1 MVKGESYFFWISG
14 SEFITLAMLKSNP
27 MSLLTIKN
35 LKTIYRTSKGN
46 VTGNEAVSF
55 SVAPGSSFGLV
66 GESGCGK
73 STLLK
78 SVIGVLPENAFIAE
92 GKVWLQDK
100 ELTALTEEQLSRIRW
115 KEISMITQSAMN
127 ALDPV
132 YTVGYQITEA
142 IRAHSNLDNRTAR
155 NLVEEMFELVG
166 IDVARFSEYP
176 HQYSGGM
183 RQRAIIAMSLV
194 LKPSLVIADE
204 PTTSLDVIVQDQILQ
219 NIKNMQSKIGFSLLL
234 VTHDIA
240 LVIENCEDIAVMYGG
255 RIMEIGPMRSV
266 IKNTFHPYTM
276 GLKNAFPNIRDRQS
290 ELISIP
296 GVPPSL
302 LGELKGC
309 RFFSRC
315 PFATDIC
322 RDETPSLINVGVNHL
337 AACHHLDQVDQMRIR
352 AVESHTWLNP
362 NAATLG

>member
-1 MVKGESYFFWISG
+1 
-14 SEFITLAMLKSNP
+14 
-27 MSLLTIKN
+27 MSLLTIEN
-35 LKTIYRTSKGN
+35 LKTIYRTPKGN
-46 VTGNEAVSF
+46 VTGNEEVSF
-55 SVAPGSSFGLV
+55 SVATGKSFGLV

-78 SVIGVLPENAFIAE
+78 SVIGVLPANAFITE
-92 GKVWLQDK
+92 GKVWFKDR
-100 ELTALTEEQLSRIRW
+100 ELTASSEDQMRRIRW

-142 IRAHSNLDNRTAR
+142 IRAHSNLNNRIAR
-155 NLVEEMFELVG
+155 KQVEEMFDLVG
-166 IDVARFSEYP
+166 IDVERFSEYP

-204 PTTSLDVIVQDQILQ
+204 PTTSLDVIVQDQIFK

-240 LVIENCEDIAVMYGG
+240 LVIENCEDVAVMYGG
-255 RIMEIGPMRSV
+255 RIMEIGPMRAV
-266 IKNTFHPYTM
+266 INNTFHPYTM
-276 GLKNAFPNIRDRQS
+276 GLKKAFPNIRDRNS

-309 RFFSRC
+309 RFSSRC

-322 RDETPSLINVGVNHL
+322 RDETPALIKVGVGHL
-337 AACHHLDQVDQMRIR
+337 AACHHLAQVNQMRSR

-362 NAATLG
+362 NVATLG

>member
-1 MVKGESYFFWISG
+1 
-14 SEFITLAMLKSNP
+14 
-27 MSLLTIKN
+27 MSLLTIEN
-35 LKTIYRTSKGN
+35 LKIIYRTANGN
-46 VTGNEAVSF
+46 VTGNEEVSF
-55 SVAPGSSFGLV
+55 SVEPGKSFGLV

-78 SVIGVLPENAFIAE
+78 SVINVLPENAFIAE
-92 GKVWLQDK
+92 GKVWLKDR
-100 ELTALTEEQLSRIRW
+100 ELTALTEVEMSRIRW

-132 YTVGYQITEA
+132 YTVGYQVVEA
-142 IRAHSNLDNRTAR
+142 VRAHSKLDHRAAR
-155 NLVEEMFELVG
+155 KQVEEMFEMVG
-166 IDVARFSEYP
+166 IDTERFSEYP

-183 RQRAIIAMSLV
+183 RQRAIIAMSLI
-194 LKPSLVIADE
+194 LKPLLVIADE
-204 PTTSLDVIVQDQILQ
+204 PTTSLDVIVQDQIFK
-219 NIKNMQSKIGFSLLL
+219 NIKKMQTEIGFSLLL

-255 RIMEIGPMRSV
+255 RIMEIGPMQAL
-266 IKNTFHPYTM
+266 IKDTFHPYTM
-276 GLKNAFPNIRDRQS
+276 GLKNAFPNIRDRNS

-302 LGELKGC
+302 VGELKGC

-322 RDETPSLINVGVNHL
+322 REETPFLSNIGVDHL
-337 AACHHLDQVDQMRIR
+337 AACHHLDQVDQMRTR
-352 AVESHTWLNP
+352 AVDPHTWLNSEI
-362 NAATLG
+362 T

>member
-1 MVKGESYFFWISG
+1 
-14 SEFITLAMLKSNP
+14 
-27 MSLLTIKN
+27 MSLLRLEN
-35 LKTIYRTSKGN
+35 LKTIYRTQKGD
-46 VTGNEAVSF
+46 VIGNEEISFAV
-55 SVAPGSSFGLV
+55 AAGKSFGLV

-78 SVIGVLPENAFIAE
+78 SIIGVLPENGFIAE
-92 GKVWLQDK
+92 GKVWLK
-100 ELTALTEEQLSRIRW
+100 GEELTALTEARMSRIRW

-142 IRAHSNLDNRTAR
+142 IKAHVNVDKRAAR
-155 NLVEEMFELVG
+155 RQVEEMFELVG
-166 IDVARFSEYP
+166 IDLGRYSEYP

-183 RQRAIIAMSLV
+183 RQRAIIAMSLI

-204 PTTSLDVIVQDQILQ
+204 PTTSLDVIVQDQIFK
-219 NIKNMQSKIGFSLLL
+219 NIKKLQSKIGFSLLL

-240 LVIENCEDIAVMYGG
+240 LVVENCDDIAVMYGG
-255 RIMEIGPMRSV
+255 RIMEIGPMRAV
-266 IKNTFHPYTM
+266 INTTFHPYTM
-276 GLKNAFPNIRDRQS
+276 GLKNAFPNIRNRKS

-309 RFFSRC
+309 RFVSRC
-315 PFATDIC
+315 PFAADRC
-322 RDETPSLINVGVNHL
+322 RVETPALADVGVDHQ
-337 AACHHLDQVDQMRIR
+337 AACHHLDRVDEMRTLAI
-352 AVESHTWLNP
+352 EPDTWTVNLRD
-362 NAATLG
+362 

>member
-1 MVKGESYFFWISG
+1 
-14 SEFITLAMLKSNP
+14 
-27 MSLLTIKN
+27 MSLLMIEN
-35 LKTIYRTSKGN
+35 LTTIYRTQKGD
-46 VTGNEAVSF
+46 VTGNEEVSF
-55 SVAPGSSFGLV
+55 TVAAGKSFGLV

-78 SVIGVLPENAFIAE
+78 SIIGVLPENGFIAE
-92 GKVWLQDK
+92 GKVWLKGK
-100 ELTALTEEQLSRIRW
+100 ELTALAEDQMRRIRW

-142 IRAHSNLDNRTAR
+142 IKAHSNVDKQSAR
-155 NLVEEMFELVG
+155 KQVEEMFELVG
-166 IDVARFSEYP
+166 IDLKRFSEYP

-183 RQRAIIAMSLV
+183 RQRAIIAMSLI

-204 PTTSLDVIVQDQILQ
+204 PTTSLDVIVQDQIFK
-219 NIKNMQSKIGFSLLL
+219 NIKNLQSKSGFSLLL

-255 RIMEIGPMRSV
+255 RIMEIGPMREV
-266 IKNTFHPYTM
+266 INSTFHPYTM
-276 GLKNAFPNIRDRQS
+276 GLKNAFPNIRDRKS

-302 LGELKGC
+302 LGKLKGC
-309 RFFSRC
+309 RFSSRC
-315 PFATDIC
+315 PFATDLC
-322 RDETPSLINVGVNHL
+322 QGETPALTNVGVDHK
-337 AACHHLDQVDQMRIR
+337 AACHHLDRGDEMRNL
-352 AVESHTWLNP
+352 AVEPNTWLVK
-362 NAATLG
+362 ATD

>member
-1 MVKGESYFFWISG
+1 
-14 SEFITLAMLKSNP
+14 
-27 MSLLTIKN
+27 MSLLTIEN
-35 LKTIYRTSKGN
+35 LKTVYRTQKGV
-46 VTGNEAVSF
+46 VTGAEEVSF
-55 SVAPGSSFGLV
+55 TVAAGKNFGLV

-78 SVIGVLPENAFIAE
+78 SIIGVLPENGFIVE
-92 GKVWLQDK
+92 GKVWLK
-100 ELTALTEEQLSRIRW
+100 GRELTALAEDQMSRIRW

-142 IRAHSNLDNRTAR
+142 IRAHSNVDKHAAR
-155 NLVEEMFELVG
+155 RQVEEMFELVG
-166 IDVARFSEYP
+166 IDLARISEYP

-183 RQRAIIAMSLV
+183 RQRAIIAMSLI

-204 PTTSLDVIVQDQILQ
+204 PTTSLDVIVQDQIFK
-219 NIKNMQSKIGFSLLL
+219 NIKNLQSKIRFSLLL

-240 LVIENCEDIAVMYGG
+240 LVVENCDDIAVMYGG
-255 RIMEIGPMRSV
+255 RIVEIGPMREV
-266 IKNTFHPYTM
+266 IKKTFHPYTM
-276 GLKNAFPNIRDRQS
+276 GLKNAFPNVRDRKS

-315 PFATDIC
+315 PFATDLC
-322 RDETPSLINVGVNHL
+322 RAATPVLAGVGVDHK
-337 AACHHLDQVDQMRIR
+337 AACHHLDHVDEMRKL
-352 AVESHTWLNP
+352 AVEPNTWLARNSD
-362 NAATLG
+362 

>member
-1 MVKGESYFFWISG
+1 
-14 SEFITLAMLKSNP
+14 
-27 MSLLTIKN
+27 MSLLKVEN
-35 LKTIYRTSKGN
+35 LKTIYRTEKGN
-46 VTGNEAVSF
+46 VTGIEDVTFALED
-55 SVAPGSSFGLV
+55 GRSFGIV

-78 SVIGVLPENAFIAE
+78 SIIGVLPANAYIA
-92 GKVWLQDK
+92 GGQVYLKDK
-100 ELTALTEEQLSRIRW
+100 ALTALDDSQMSRIRW
-115 KEISMITQSAMN
+115 QDISMITQSAMN

-142 IRAHSNLDNRTAR
+142 ILAHSDMDKKSAR
-155 NLVEEMFELVG
+155 KQVEKMFEIVG
-166 IDVARFSEYP
+166 IDVDRYSEYP

-183 RQRAIIAMSLV
+183 RQRAIIAMSLI
-194 LKPSLVIADE
+194 LHPSVVIADE
-204 PTTSLDVIVQDQILQ
+204 PTTSLDVIVQDQIFK
-219 NIKNMQSKIGFSLLL
+219 NIKKLQGEIGFSLLL

-240 LVIENCEDIAVMYGG
+240 LVIENCDDIAVMYGG

-276 GLKNAFPNIRDRQS
+276 GLKNAFPNIQNPQS

-309 RFFSRC
+309 RFLSRC
-315 PFATDIC
+315 PFSSSVC
-322 RDETPSLINVGVNHL
+322 RNEVPPLVSVENDHQ
-337 AACHHLDQVDQMRIR
+337 AACHHLDKVEIMRTLS
-352 AVESHTWLNP
+352 VQPGTWRGSKRDRIQT
-362 NAATLG
+362 AT